1 MQRDFNEVLQVKR
14 CKSMNQVDDLAE
26 ILPSLLPRLWRFG
39 LRLARNKEDAEDL
52 VQRACVRA
60 LERRHQLQP
69 GTSALSWTFS
79 IMHSVWL
86 NEVRARQ
93 IRSRASLEWS
103 EELVDTI
110 ATPSGSYPELKV
122 LHWEIMKAVDEL
134 PDAQRVVMLL
144 VASEGLSY
152 QEAADTLGIPIG
164 TVMSRLARARLTIG
178 QRFHNDGR
186 RAVRAPA
193 NRQAGNMRD
202 PRVV

>member
-1 MQRDFNEVLQVKR
+1 
-14 CKSMNQVDDLAE
+14 MNHGEDLAE
-26 ILPSLLPRLWRFG
+26 TLPSLLPRLWRFG

-93 IRSRASLEWS
+93 IRSRASIEWHD
-103 EELVDTI
+103 ELAETI
-110 ATPSGSYPELKV
+110 ASPDGANPESSALYAEV
-122 LHWEIMKAVDEL
+122 LAAVDEL

-144 VASEGLSY
+144 IAGEGLSY

-164 TVMSRLARARLTIG
+164 TIMSRLARARLTIG
-178 QRFHNDGR
+178 QRFNDVR
-186 RAVRAPA
+186 RRTARGARRIASGQIPD
-193 NRQAGNMRD
+193 AGAR
-202 PRVV
+202 

>member
-1 MQRDFNEVLQVKR
+1 
-14 CKSMNQVDDLAE
+14 MNQAE
-26 ILPSLLPRLWRFG
+26 DVAETLPSLLPRLWRFG

-93 IRSRASLEWS
+93 IRSRASIEWHD
-103 EELVDTI
+103 ELTETI
-110 ATPSGSYPELKV
+110 ATPEGLNPELSSLYGEV
-122 LHWEIMKAVDEL
+122 FAAVDEL

-144 VASEGLSY
+144 VAGEGLSY
-152 QEAADTLGIPIG
+152 QEAADSLGIPIG

-178 QRFHNDGR
+178 QRFNHAGR
-186 RAVRAPA
+186 PAMRAAP
-193 NRQAGNMRD
+193 RMVGGPMPDTGAG
-202 PRVV
+202 

>member
-1 MQRDFNEVLQVKR
+1 
-14 CKSMNQVDDLAE
+14 MNQVDDLAE

-103 EELVDTI
+103 EELVDTV
-110 ATPSGSYPELKV
+110 ATPAGSNPELKV
-122 LHWEIMKAVDEL
+122 LYWEIMKAVDEL

-186 RAVRAPA
+186 RAVRSPA
-193 NRQAGNMRD
+193 SREAGNMRD